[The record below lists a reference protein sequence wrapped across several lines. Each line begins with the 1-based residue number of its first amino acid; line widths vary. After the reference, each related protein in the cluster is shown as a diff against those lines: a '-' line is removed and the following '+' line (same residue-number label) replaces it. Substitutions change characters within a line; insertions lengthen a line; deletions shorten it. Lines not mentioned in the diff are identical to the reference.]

1 MPVDRRRRLLLQAGG
16 LALASMGTALMAQ
29 DVPYRIA
36 MVQWRGDTAIDRGLR
51 DYLAR
56 AGIPVQYSVYDAA
69 QDRALLA
76 DIVQEVKAARPDLIY
91 AFATEGALGVA
102 GPWDGDPDRFI
113 HDIPIVFVAVGDPVA
128 ARLFPELPLS
138 GRNVTGVMHLAPI
151 AVQFETLMTLFQPRR
166 LAVLYNEAET
176 YGRAAVAQLREI
188 AARVGVELVVETP
201 VDDQGQPQVDL
212 LEPALDRLADANPDA
227 LYLPSTSFFIPLAR
241 PLTEAAVARGLP
253 TFSANEPM
261 IRNGKAMAGLVAS
274 FYEVGQFAGYKVEQI
289 LRHGMTP
296 GVIPVEALSRF
307 SLLLNMPVA
316 RELQVFPPITMLRFA
331 EVIRGD

>member
-1 MPVDRRRRLLLQAGG
+1 MPVDKRRRLLLQVGG
-16 LALASMGTALMAQ
+16 LALASVGSSLVAQ
-29 DVPYRIA
+29 ERPHRIA
-36 MVQWRGDTAIDRGLR
+36 LVQWRGDTAIDRGLR

-69 QDRALLA
+69 QDRAALA

-102 GPWDGDPDRFI
+102 GPWDDDPSRFI

-166 LAVLYNEAET
+166 LAVLYNSAET

-188 AARVGVELVVETP
+188 AHKAGVELVVETP
-201 VDDQGQPQVDL
+201 VDEQGQPQVEL
-212 LEPALDRLADANPDA
+212 LEPALDRLAATHPDA

-289 LRHGMTP
+289 LRHGVAP
-296 GVIPVEALSRF
+296 GAIPVEALSRF